1 MKVLLV
7 SGIYFPDIGGP
18 ATYLPRLASALI
30 EKGHEVQSVSLTDTG
45 DVIRPHESWERTF
58 VPRNINKWSRTF
70 KLVRIIREKAK
81 KSDFIFTNGLFI
93 ETALAL
99 IGLNCHSTAKIVG
112 DPVWERLKNKRG
124 TKYSVDEFAIRFT
137 GVKTLIQR
145 KTINLA
151 LSQFNQ
157 LTAPSENLARN
168 IRHWGVKKEITVI
181 PNGVACLKVE
191 SNHHDYDVVSLAR
204 LVTWKQI
211 DILIEACAIANLKLA
226 IAGDGPERRN
236 LEELA
241 AKTQCDAHFFGK
253 LDREDSIHL
262 LRRSKI
268 FALISTYEGLSFAL
282 IEAMMLE
289 KCILVSNIPG
299 NTAVITDHVEGL
311 LTEALSAREVSEK
324 LSILNSD
331 QMEIRLLGRS
341 ARAKAQL
348 NFCEEKQLSK
358 MTDLLTDISK

>member
-18 ATYLPRLASALI
+18 ASYLPRLASALI
-30 EKGHEVQSVSLTDTG
+30 EKGHEVQTISLTDS
-45 DVIRPHESWERTF
+45 DDFIRPHESWERKF
-58 VPRNINKWSRTF
+58 VSRNTNKLSRTF
-70 KLVRIIREKAK
+70 KLVRVIREEAK
-81 KSDFIFTNGLFI
+81 KSDFVFTNGLFV

-99 IGLNCHSTAKIVG
+99 IGLSCYSTAKIVG
-112 DPVWERLKNKRG
+112 DPVWERLKNKKG
-124 TKYSVDEFAIRFT
+124 TNYSVDEFAIRFT
-137 GVKTLIQR
+137 GVKTFIQR

-157 LTAPSENLARN
+157 LTAPSKNLANN
-168 IRHWGVKKEITVI
+168 IRHWGVKNEITVI
-181 PNGVACLKVE
+181 PNGVECLKVE
-191 SNHHDYDVVSLAR
+191 VNNHDYDVVSLAR
-204 LVTWKQI
+204 LVAWKQI
-211 DILIEACAIANLKLA
+211 DILIEACAIAKLKLA

-241 AKTQCDAHFFGK
+241 ANTQCDAHFLGQ
-253 LDREDSIHL
+253 LNREDSIHL

-282 IEAMMLE
+282 IEAMMVE
-289 KCILVSNIPG
+289 KSILVSNIPG

-311 LTEALSAREVSEK
+311 VTEALSAREVAEK

-348 NFCEEKQLSK
+348 NFCEEKQLTK
-358 MTDLLTDISK
+358 MTDLLTEISK